1 MKNQQTMLNDFV
13 EQISYQKGIYDAA
26 ENLLRDALLPPE
38 GTYECN
44 CCEGVL
50 EVGESQTCGKCQ
62 DLLHLVR
69 NECVA
74 ERQHILEGIAEHFG
88 ESVAALWAPAI
99 TD

>member
-1 MKNQQTMLNDFV
+1 MKNQQKMLNECV
-13 EQISYQKGIYDAA
+13 EQIAYQKGIYDAA
-26 ENLLRDALLPPE
+26 ENLLRDAHLTPE
-38 GTYECN
+38 GVYECN

-62 DLLHLVR
+62 NLLHVVR

-74 ERQHILEGIAEHFG
+74 ERQRILDDIAYNFG